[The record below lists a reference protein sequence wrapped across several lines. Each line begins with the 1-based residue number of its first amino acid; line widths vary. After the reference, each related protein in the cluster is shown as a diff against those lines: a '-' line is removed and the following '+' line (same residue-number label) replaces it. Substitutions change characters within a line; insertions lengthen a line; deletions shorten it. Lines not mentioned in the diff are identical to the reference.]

1 MFCNVCGTELQPT
14 FNLCPRCGKPVGTMA
29 NPGSP
34 VALSRL
40 QKHLPTLG
48 ILWIAVGVLF
58 LLPSLAI
65 LFVGSAAHFVID
77 DNVVGRT
84 LGPVVMSALGGS
96 LLLVAVGGILVGWG
110 LRNLEPWARTIAVVL
125 GIVALFHPPFG
136 TALGIYTLWVLLADG
151 GGAEYRQL
159 AGTTQRTR

>member
-1 MFCNVCGTELQPT
+1 MRQAGRGPAGL
-14 FNLCPRCGKPVGTMA
+14 G
-29 NPGSP
+29 NPGNP
-34 VALSRL
+34 VACSRL

-58 LLPSLAI
+58 LLPSLLI
-65 LFVGSAAHFVID
+65 LFVGSAARFVVD

-96 LLLVAVGGILVGWG
+96 LLLIAVGGILVGWG
-110 LRNLEPWARTIAVVL
+110 LRNLEPRARTIAVVL
-125 GIVALFHPPFG
+125 GILALFHPPFG
-136 TALGIYTLWVLLADG
+136 TALGIYTLWVLLSDG

-159 AGTTQRTR
+159 TNTLQRAP